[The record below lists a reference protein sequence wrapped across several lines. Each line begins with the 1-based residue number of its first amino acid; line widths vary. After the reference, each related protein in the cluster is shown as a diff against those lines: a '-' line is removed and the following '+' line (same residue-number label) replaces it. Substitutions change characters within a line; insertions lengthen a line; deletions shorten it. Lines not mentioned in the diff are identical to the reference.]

1 MRFCSFVLAALVLRI
16 RKGEQITESQSS
28 QICMCCDQSQQPLE
42 TKDDCCSELG
52 CDVPGTHLR
61 NISSGFLPHSGM
73 RFWWILI
80 YFSQFLSLH
89 VGGYSGRAALAR
101 RDWCDVSFHHHDNL
115 RYGVMCAACGGR
127 PGHYL
132 SGGTGDPAVTSWP
145 QALGLPV
152 PRYRLEI
159 SHSLTGG
166 RGDG

>member
-1 MRFCSFVLAALVLRI
+1 MSAALVLRI

-28 QICMCCDQSQQPLE
+28 QICMCCDQPQQPLDKRWLLQRVRLRCPWHTLQE
-42 TKDDCCSELG
+42 HFFRVSATFWDLFLMDPDLLQPISVSHIGGCS
-52 CDVPGTHLR
+52 
-61 NISSGFLPHSGM
+61 S
-73 RFWWILI
+73 
-80 YFSQFLSLH
+80 
-89 VGGYSGRAALAR
+89 RAALAR
-101 RDWCDVSFHHHDNL
+101 RDWCDVSFPHHDNL
-115 RYGVMCAACGGR
+115 RYGVMRAACGGR

-166 RGDG
+166 RGEG